1 MSGGITYRYTNETV
15 KMVKNVKNL
24 IKESIIDGDKGLS
37 FMLITKAG
45 DKFHRI
51 YVKKVGDDSYS
62 LTEKKDEKETEKT
75 VSLADVTKM
84 VKADDTL
91 DFVERYLKESKQ
103 KGGAKKRSSKK
114 RSSKKR
120 SSKKRPSKKM
130 TGGKKGSRKGSKK
143 ASKKRSKKMTGGKK
157 GSRKGSK
164 KASKK
169 GSRKH

>member
-1 MSGGITYRYTNETV
+1 MSGITYRYTNEIV
-15 KMVKNVKNL
+15 KMIKGVKHL
-24 IKESIIDGDKGLS
+24 IKQSIIDGDKGMS
-37 FMLITKAG
+37 FMLTTKAG

-75 VSLADVTKM
+75 VSLADVNKM
-84 VKADDTL
+84 VKADDSL
-91 DFVERYLKESKQ
+91 DFVERYFKESKQ
-103 KGGAKKRSSKK
+103 KGGARK

-120 SSKKRPSKKM
+120 SSKKRPSKKSSKKM

-157 GSRKGSK
+157 GSRKASK
-164 KASKK
+164 KGSKK

>member
-1 MSGGITYRYTNETV
+1 MSGITYRYTNEIV
-15 KMVKNVKNL
+15 KMIKGVKHL
-24 IKESIIDGDKGLS
+24 IKQSIIDGDKGMS
-37 FMLITKAG
+37 FMLTTKAG

-103 KGGAKKRSSKK
+103 KGGAKKRSSRK
-114 RSSKKR
+114 RSSKKA
-120 SSKKRPSKKM
+120 SKKM

-157 GSRKGSK
+157 GSRKASK

>member
-1 MSGGITYRYTNETV
+1 MSGITYRYTNEIV
-15 KMVKNVKNL
+15 KMIKGVKHL
-24 IKESIIDGDKGLS
+24 IKQSIIDGDKGMS
-37 FMLITKAG
+37 FMLTTKAG

-114 RSSKKR
+114 R
-120 SSKKRPSKKM
+120 PSKKM

-157 GSRKGSK
+157 GSRKNSK

>member
-1 MSGGITYRYTNETV
+1 MSGITYRYTNEIV
-15 KMVKNVKNL
+15 KMIKGVKHL
-24 IKESIIDGDKGLS
+24 IKQSIIDGDKGMS
-37 FMLITKAG
+37 FMLTTKAG

-75 VSLADVTKM
+75 VSLADVNKM
-84 VKADDTL
+84 VKADDSL

-114 RSSKKR
+114 ASKKA
-120 SSKKRPSKKM
+120 SKKVSKKM

-157 GSRKGSK
+157 GSRK
-164 KASKK
+164 ASKK